1 MHKIGSFII
10 AIFTIVGIL
19 FYIVPYFQFASTYS
33 LWNIITEPL
42 KEKEINIAVLG
53 IPGGKYDGSLLTD
66 SIQIFHINFD
76 LKKIR
81 AISIPRDIWSEDMKD
96 KINAAY
102 YYGVTDKKNPLY
114 WLTPELKKITGLS
127 VSKYIVVDFQKFR
140 KVVDALGTID
150 VVVETDFTD
159 TKYPIAGR
167 ENDLC
172 KGDKEFKCRYQTV
185 YFKKGLERMSGE
197 RALMFARS
205 RQSKDIKNGTDFARE
220 VRQQKIIS
228 AITAKIMSPSF
239 FMNRDKSLAF
249 VKNMDM
255 LFEKNITLP
264 EGAKIA
270 FNIFINKKDFS
281 FKRVNVGMELFTVP
295 EYEKYDNKY
304 VLIPKKS
311 FEEINSFVKNS
322 IL

>member
-1 MHKIGSFII
+1 MHRIGLFII
-10 AIFTIVGIL
+10 AVFTIIGVL
-19 FYIVPYFQFASTYS
+19 FYVTPYFQFASTYS
-33 LWNIITEPL
+33 LWNVVTEPI

-66 SIQIFHINFD
+66 SIQIFHINLD
-76 LKKIR
+76 LKKMR

-102 YYGVTDKKNPLY
+102 YYGVIDKKDPLY
-114 WLTPELKKITGLS
+114 WLTPELKRITGLS
-127 VSKYIVVDFQKFR
+127 AIRYIVVDFQKFR

-150 VVVETDFTD
+150 VVVDADFTD
-159 TKYPIAGR
+159 SKYPIAGR

-185 YFKKGLERMSGE
+185 YFKKGLERMTGE
-197 RALMFARS
+197 RALIFARS

-228 AITAKIMSPSF
+228 SIIAKIMSPSF

-249 VKNMDM
+249 VKYMDT
-255 LFEKNITLP
+255 LFEKNVTLP
-264 EGAKIA
+264 EGVKIA
-270 FNIFINKKDFS
+270 YTIFVNKKDYS
-281 FKRVNVGMELFTVP
+281 FKRVNLGDELFTVP

-304 VLIPKKS
+304 VLIPKKG
-311 FEEINSFVKNS
+311 FEEIQKYIKGS
-322 IL
+322 L

>member
-1 MHKIGSFII
+1 MHRIGLFII
-10 AIFTIVGIL
+10 TVFASVGII
-19 FYIVPYFQFASTYS
+19 FYVTPYFQFASTYS
-33 LWNIITEPL
+33 LWSVITQPL

-66 SIQIFHINFD
+66 SIQIFHINFVN
-76 LKKIR
+76 KKIR
-81 AISIPRDIWSEDMKD
+81 AISIPRDIWSTDMKD

-102 YYGVTDKKNPLY
+102 YYGVTDYKDPLY

-150 VVVETDFTD
+150 VVVDADFTD
-159 TKYPIAGR
+159 KKYPIAGR

-172 KGDKEFKCRYQTV
+172 KGDKELKCRYQTV
-185 YFKKGLERMSGE
+185 YFKKGLERMTGE
-197 RALMFARS
+197 RALIFARS

-228 AITAKIMSPSF
+228 AIIAKVLSPAF

-249 VKNMDM
+249 IKYMDT
-255 LFEKNITLP
+255 LFEKNVTLL

-270 FNIFINKKDFS
+270 YTIFVNKKNYS
-281 FKRVNVGMELFTVP
+281 FKRVNLGDDLFTVP

-311 FEEINSFVKNS
+311 FEEIQKHIKKS
-322 IL
+322 L